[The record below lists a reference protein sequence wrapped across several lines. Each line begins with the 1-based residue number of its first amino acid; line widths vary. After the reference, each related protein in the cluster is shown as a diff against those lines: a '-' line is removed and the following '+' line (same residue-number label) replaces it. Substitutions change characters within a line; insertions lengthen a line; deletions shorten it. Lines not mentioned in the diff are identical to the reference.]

1 MLGVLTLLGLYQDDL
16 FLLKHDIIVFCG
28 LYKYYTILTLYEVMT
43 HWIIV
48 INIQSLWI
56 WTDLSYYMY
65 IIAHDIIYHDDDI
78 IIINAYLVQIRY
90 VW

>member
-43 HWIIV
+43 YCHQHTV
-48 INIQSLWI
+48 IMNMNRLVILHV
-56 WTDLSYYMY
+56 YYCT
-65 IIAHDIIYHDDDI
+65 
-78 IIINAYLVQIRY
+78 
-90 VW
+90 